1 MDLAETFRKW
11 SSHGFEKIMVYFKC
25 FDKILLVSA
34 HHIIIEWSIFYNL
47 ISCSKMMGFGSNL

>member
-34 HHIIIEWSIFYNL
+34 HHIIIE
-47 ISCSKMMGFGSNL
+47 